1 MPPHKFTPLQ
11 HKPQP
16 ERTKLKPS
24 LQAKD
29 SNAAPPALYA
39 YSPLKKRQA
48 NKRAVME
55 LPRSMMLIVD
65 VMVVVVVLVVVVVVV
80 VKALMTSMMMM
91 IMLRQR
97 SAANACRDAYLSSP
111 SPAGGSVGAAT

>member
-16 ERTKLKPS
+16 ERNKLKPS

-65 VMVVVVVLVVVVVVV
+65 VMVVVVLVKV
-80 VKALMTSMMMM
+80 LMTSMMMM
-91 IMLRQR
+91 MMRQR

>member
-16 ERTKLKPS
+16 ERNKLKPS

-65 VMVVVVVLVVVVVVV
+65 VMVVVVVLVVVL
-80 VKALMTSMMMM
+80 VKVLMTSMMMM
-91 IMLRQR
+91 MMRQR

>member
-29 SNAAPPALYA
+29 SNAAPPAIYA

-55 LPRSMMLIVD
+55 LPRSMILIVD
-65 VMVVVVVLVVVVVVV
+65 VVVVVVVLVVVL
-80 VKALMTSMMMM
+80 VKVLMTSMMMM
-91 IMLRQR
+91 MMMMRQR